1 MTDRIPNPVP
11 PARSP
16 AHPSP
21 RGGGRRRLVL
31 LLPVCLVLACS
42 DPGTGGS
49 SGTVLNTVQQGLPA
63 GNAAPGASQGG
74 APLNTVQNPTSGP
87 SARPASS
94 AELSIIA
101 PAVPGSKL
109 ADWDIR
115 AVHAVDRGTMEVV
128 CEKGAARVVLS
139 IALAADGGPE
149 PPVST
154 DRYAVFYSARGAT
167 TEDADR
173 PAKAL
178 AELLRANQA
187 VPPPG
192 GLGPFVPRP
201 RSL

>member
-1 MTDRIPNPVP
+1 MTARIP
-11 PARSP
+11 
-16 AHPSP
+16 PSF
-21 RGGGRRRLVL
+21 LVTSA
-31 LLPVCLVLACS
+31 CLVLACS
-42 DPGTGGS
+42 DPGSGGS
-49 SGTVLNTVQQGLPA
+49 SGAAPVLNTVQQASPS
-63 GNAAPGASQGG
+63 GNTASGASPGG
-74 APLNTVQNPTSGP
+74 AVLNTVQHPTSGP
-87 SARPASS
+87 SARPASP
-94 AELSIIA
+94 AELSILA

-115 AVHAVDRGTMEVV
+115 AVHGVDRGTMEVV
-128 CEKGAARVVLS
+128 CEKDGARVVLS

-154 DRYAVFYSARGAT
+154 DRYAVFYSVRGAT

-173 PAKAL
+173 LAKAL